1 MAFNFLDFQYDWNLA
16 PFEFVVPSVFL
27 SVGKLPA
34 SSMNDEKLEVLMK
47 YEQEKI
53 DKLLSKYISFCGQVS

>member
-1 MAFNFLDFQYDWNLA
+1 M
-16 PFEFVVPSVFL
+16 FL

-34 SSMNDEKLEVLMK
+34 SSMSDEKLEVLMK
-47 YEQEKI
+47 YEHEKI